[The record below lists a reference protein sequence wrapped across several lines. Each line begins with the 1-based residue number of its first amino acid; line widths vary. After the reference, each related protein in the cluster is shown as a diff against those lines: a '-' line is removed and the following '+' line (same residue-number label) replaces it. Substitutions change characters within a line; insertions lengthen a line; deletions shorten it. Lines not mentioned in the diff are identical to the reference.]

1 MPLFTTSNTVRPNR
15 LETKNKDEKYHAD
28 MAKWCLNGINHP
40 LYRKFITK
48 TLVNWSF
55 FRGNDGQW
63 IFDEDLESFF
73 LDESGDVR
81 NRLKMTKNM
90 ILPIVSQYVG
100 NAVRLSYSAR
110 AQSISDFVINKRE
123 EELARL
129 KYFQSVSKGFP
140 EMEAL
145 IKDRF
150 VIGDSEAETEEIF
163 ENSWTEEHE
172 KDINNLLK
180 YIEDQVN
187 IDEIKVELAKQ
198 KAISGLAVYKG
209 REHNLEY
216 EGEALDSMFF
226 IWDLSARKSDL
237 SDSEYMGDWYYSDTA
252 SLFERHQNIRRDQ
265 REALEKF
272 ATNNS
277 SNSNTLHRLVNNYY
291 SPIGSKVPVYE
302 MYWRDV
308 EEHEYGWVEDR
319 FGYPMFIRI
328 NSDDN
333 EYTDKDLIEPIE
345 SQIKRNV
352 IPKGKKKTKI
362 YVDILRY
369 CVLTPAEEVGYTGD
383 DIVYEYGTVPYQ
395 ETYLYSPSSIK
406 FPYKAYAYFYD
417 KGEVLSPIDNIISPQ
432 RFINRLISVAE
443 SQINNSRGSG
453 TIIDKS
459 AVDPQ
464 EGEDGVTRAM
474 NRSKPV
480 FVDTSRTGSVQNAV
494 GSYGSTVNQGT
505 LSMFDIVSNVQQGIQ
520 EVTGVNDSMQGTQG
534 DKLVGVVEAQ
544 IQRGSLLQEPFYWG
558 LTSVLE
564 QAYQHM
570 ATVGKRIYL
579 DNPRRLAIAVG
590 DLGMQRI
597 TITRDLA
604 LDDFRIKIDRSE
616 DDVSLKDKGN
626 QLLFT
631 LIQGGLIGEDNFK
644 LLLNR
649 ATPDMISDAL
659 REEVKLKKLMELE
672 QSKIAPQQQQQ
683 QQAQM
688 EQVMAAQTAAQQEG
702 ADREDYNKEKDRE
715 TRLNEK
721 LIQEEGKNSR
731 EILKVEN
738 K

>member
-1 MPLFTTSNTVRPNR
+1 MPLFVTSNVLRPNR
-15 LETKNKDEKYHAD
+15 LESSKDEKYHSD
-28 MAKWCLNGINHP
+28 YAKWCLNSLNHP

-55 FRGNDGQW
+55 FKGNDGQW

-90 ILPIVSQYVG
+90 ILPIVTQYVG

-110 AQSISDFVINKRE
+110 AQSISDFVINRRE

-129 KYFQSVSKGFP
+129 KYFQNVSQGFP
-140 EMEAL
+140 EVEML
-145 IKDRF
+145 IRDRF
-150 VIGDSEAETEEIF
+150 TIGDSEAETEEIF
-163 ENSWTEEHE
+163 ENSWTETHE

-180 YIEDQVN
+180 YIEDQ
-187 IDEIKVELAKQ
+187 IDIDQIKVDLAYQ
-198 KAISGLAVYKG
+198 KAISGLAVYKA
-209 REHNLEY
+209 REYNLEY
-216 EGEALDSMFF
+216 EAEALDSMFF
-226 IWDLSARKSDL
+226 IWDMSARKSDL
-237 SDSEYMGDWYYSDTA
+237 SDSEFMGDWYYSDTA
-252 SLFERHQNIRRDQ
+252 SLFERYQDLKKHQRDT
-265 REALEKF
+265 LERF
-272 ATNNS
+272 ATDNS
-277 SNSNTLHRLVNNYY
+277 SNSNTIHRLVNNYY
-291 SPIGSKVPVYE
+291 APIGSKVPVYE

-308 EEHEYGWVEDR
+308 EEHEYGWVMDR
-319 FGYPMFIRI
+319 FDYPMFIRV

-333 EYTDKDLIEPIE
+333 DFTDKDLIEPPE
-345 SQIKRNV
+345 SLVRAV
-352 IPKGKKKTKI
+352 VPKGKKKTKI
-362 YVDILRY
+362 YVDIIRY
-369 CVLTPAEEVGYTGD
+369 CTFTPAEEVEYAGD
-383 DIVYEYGTVPYQ
+383 DIVYEYGILPYQ
-395 ETYLYSPSSIK
+395 ETYLYSPSNIK
-406 FPYKAYAYFYD
+406 FPYKAYAFFYD

-443 SQINNSRGSG
+443 SQINNSRGAG

-494 GSYGSTVNQGT
+494 GEYGSTVNQGT
-505 LSMFDIVSNVQQGIQ
+505 LSMFDIVSNIQQGIEQ
-520 EVTGVNDSMQGTQG
+520 VTGVNDAMQGTQG

-558 LTSVLE
+558 LSSVLE

-570 ATVGKRIYL
+570 ATVGKKIYL

-597 TITRDLA
+597 EITQDMA

-616 DDVSLKDKGN
+616 DDVTLKDKGN

-631 LIQGGLIGEDNFK
+631 LIQGGLISEDNFK

-649 ATPDMISDAL
+649 ATPDDVSDAL
-659 REEVKLKKLMELE
+659 REEVKVKKLMEME
-672 QSKIAPQQQQQ
+672 QAKIAPI
-683 QQAQM
+683 QQAQQDQAVQDGM
-688 EQVMAAQTAAQQEG
+688 TAQADAAQAE
-702 ADREDYNKEKDRE
+702 ADREDINKQLDRDS
-715 TRLNEK
+715 RMNEK
-721 LIQEEGKNSR
+721 ILAESAKNEREGAKIQ
-731 EILKVEN
+731 N